1 MNARS
6 SRCARAKRT
15 RSSTSSS
22 LRPRRITQFSL
33 MRRNPARFAAAM
45 PAGTSRRRPVRVNV
59 PKRSSRRLSR
69 LMLTRARPAAFN
81 GAANCARR
89 APLVVRASSSSPG
102 RRAMR
107 STSVVKPGRTSGSPP
122 VSRIRRTPSASSV
135 STSERGGNRMSC
147 AMRYTQRKSH
157 RSVTDRRTYVTA
169 RPKRSTSARAID
181 ARGAGSPPARGSPRR
196 APGSERGG
204 ITRLTR
210 RCGPTGRAC
219 PARRPTPRDREAPV
233 SCR

>member
-1 MNARS
+1 M
-6 SRCARAKRT
+6 

-45 PAGTSRRRPVRVNV
+45 PAGTSRRRPVRVNA

-69 LMLTRARPAAFN
+69 LTLTRARPAAFN

-122 VSRIRRTPSASSV
+122 VSRIRRTPSATNARARAASASSV
-135 STSERGGNRMSC
+135 STSERGENRMSC
-147 AMRYTQRKSH
+147 VMRYTQRKSH

>member
-1 MNARS
+1 
-6 SRCARAKRT
+6 
-15 RSSTSSS
+15 
-22 LRPRRITQFSL
+22 

-45 PAGTSRRRPVRVNV
+45 PAGTSRRRPVRVNA

-122 VSRIRRTPSASSV
+122 VSRIRRTPSATHAHARAASASSV
-135 STSERGGNRMSC
+135 STSERGRNRMSC
-147 AMRYTQRKSH
+147 AMQYTQRKSH
-157 RSVTDRRTYVTA
+157 RSATDRRTYVTA
-169 RPKRSTSARAID
+169 RPKRSTSARAPSTR
-181 ARGAGSPPARGSPRR
+181 AAPAGPRGAGSPPARGSPRR